1 MKNISVSP
9 YVPDRL
15 EIEEVGDNCIRLT
28 AYPFEQG
35 YAVTVAH
42 PLRRLLLSSTVGYAP
57 TAIKIEGVNHEFE
70 SVHGVTEDVAPLIA
84 NIKNLKFRVQ
94 DEVSQKEKLE
104 LSYTFEG
111 PLELKG
117 GNLSNEF
124 ITIIDE
130 DSHVASITGESKLQF
145 SLVIQRG
152 LGYVP
157 SEELREETDA
167 GYIALDAFFTPV
179 KRANYRIETFMHA
192 GNPNFEKVVF
202 EIETNGQVSPKDAFH
217 HAIGVM
223 HSQISV
229 FGVEL
234 SNLPISNSQLGD
246 DKPELKTLLA
256 SVDSL
261 NLEHRPS
268 NCLQKANIK
277 YVGELALM
285 SESEL
290 RSIKNLGRKSLEEIS
305 NRMSEIGYPI
315 GESLPGDLATTLNKR
330 LAKLKEQN

>member
-1 MKNISVSP
+1 
-9 YVPDRL
+9 
-15 EIEEVGDNCIRLT
+15 
-28 AYPFEQG
+28 
-35 YAVTVAH
+35 
-42 PLRRLLLSSTVGYAP
+42 
-57 TAIKIEGVNHEFE
+57 
-70 SVHGVTEDVAPLIA
+70 
-84 NIKNLKFRVQ
+84 
-94 DEVSQKEKLE
+94 
-104 LSYTFEG
+104 
-111 PLELKG
+111 
-117 GNLSNEF
+117 
-124 ITIIDE
+124 
-130 DSHVASITGESKLQF
+130 
-145 SLVIQRG
+145 
-152 LGYVP
+152 
-157 SEELREETDA
+157 
-167 GYIALDAFFTPV
+167 
-179 KRANYRIETFMHA
+179 MHA